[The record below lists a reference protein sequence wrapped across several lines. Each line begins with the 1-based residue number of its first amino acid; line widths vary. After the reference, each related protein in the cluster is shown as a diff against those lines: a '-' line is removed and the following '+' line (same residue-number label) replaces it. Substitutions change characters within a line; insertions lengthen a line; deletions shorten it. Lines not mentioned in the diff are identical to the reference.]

1 MALTSDT
8 HSSPNGV
15 DGIQKGSA
23 SINDE
28 DLEDGEIFEEE
39 DTETIPPTDD
49 KPKQVE
55 IPVENVD
62 NTKQKNEEVKSDEKE
77 KDISLEGDDKKP
89 KKKKIKKNSDEEE
102 EEDGKRSKEIKK
114 QRKNQRSLEKK
125 LEILEAAFDED
136 DEDMLLIRGGSPMR
150 YDDLERW
157 EDEEDLEDEELS
169 DMSLQRRRFRGRCIT
184 TRGKRRG
191 GRSRSTIP
199 RKRKREDSNDIVCKF
214 YMQGK
219 CHQGSECPY
228 SHSVQPP
235 RKMELCK
242 FYMMD
247 CCAKKDKCLYMHN
260 DFPCK
265 FYHTGL
271 KCHAGKNCKFS
282 HGKLNE
288 TLRSILLKHLE
299 TAPKE
304 ILGNFPRLSRE
315 GVITMLRGNEKK
327 IPSLFDIKVPVPFEL
342 QNNPG
347 SDGNITPVP
356 SPQQSLEYRLTDRE
370 DQTPERERERRPE
383 RNKHRERS
391 RNKDKERGRDRG
403 DHERGRERHRH
414 RDKEKDR
421 SKNLPDIERLPVQQ
435 ELLPEKSNES
445 KEKESGNIVSGS
457 AVSNEEE
464 IEFPAHL
471 PRKQRELF
479 LRIKH
484 QQREADNNKAS
495 GDEEENNSGDE
506 KQEENWYSSDEE
518 QSPSSILPSVLR
530 NLTQPKPSSPP
541 QPSLPACSK
550 PLATSSDNLLTGSNL
565 DKPLQSLPPV
575 IPPEIDINAVL
586 KALSSIQNQAPEKK
600 PVEPVRVRD
609 PRLRHDGS
617 GDSLSSSSPQPP
629 VLSTGDID
637 LRLQSSVTR
646 GSGDVDLRH
655 LPFKPAPVHSAANE
669 IDASLSS
676 HLPIVYRLTPFTV
689 PKVDYSSL
697 KIQPRPGINDPRLRR
712 VMRSTEET
720 GSRDPRQRLVDDNAR
735 PKPAV
740 ADPRQRVAHLP
751 LPTPSIPPVIRPPLT
766 PRYDEDHRTFYMDSD
781 MRQLPPAT
789 PRVDDMY
796 PSVPARPSDPRQRP
810 SLTQFDS
817 DCRHN
822 MYQSHAFDSDIDLRP
837 QLNMHS
843 RSQFSFNKH

>member
-1 MALTSDT
+1 MDQVFKS
-8 HSSPNGV
+8 
-15 DGIQKGSA
+15 KSA

-39 DTETIPPTDD
+39 EDTETTTVTDS
-49 KPKQVE
+49 KQKQVE
-55 IPVENVD
+55 ASTND
-62 NTKQKNEEVKSDEKE
+62 DKKQKSEDIKSDEKE
-77 KDISLEGDDKKP
+77 KEISLEGDDDKKN
-89 KKKKIKKNSDEEE
+89 KKKKVKKLSDDEV
-102 EEDGKRSKEIKK
+102 EEDGKRSKELKK

-125 LEILEAAFDED
+125 LEILEAAFDDD
-136 DEDMLLIRGGSPMR
+136 DEDMMLMRGGSPMR
-150 YDDLERW
+150 YDDLDRW
-157 EDEEDLEDEELS
+157 EDDEDLEDEEMS

-199 RKRKREDSNDIVCKF
+199 RKRKREESNDIVCKF

-327 IPSLFDIKVPVPFEL
+327 IPSLFDIKVPIPLEL

-356 SPQQSLEYRLTDRE
+356 SPQHSVECRLTDRE
-370 DQTPERERERRPE
+370 DQTPDRERDRDRKPD
-383 RNKHRERS
+383 RNKYRERS
-391 RNKDKERGRDRG
+391 RNREKERSRDRG

-421 SKNLPDIERLPVQQ
+421 SKNVPVLDSEHQQVHQ
-435 ELLPEKSNES
+435 ELLPEKSS
-445 KEKESGNIVSGS
+445 DCKEKESNNSASGS
-457 AVSNEEE
+457 AVNEEE

-484 QQREADNNKAS
+484 QQREAESNKAS
-495 GDEEENNSGDE
+495 GDEEENISEDE
-506 KQEENWYSSDEE
+506 RQEENWYSSDEE
-518 QSPSSILPSVLR
+518 PSSILPSVLR
-530 NLTQPKPSSPP
+530 NLTQPKPPSPP
-541 QPSLPACSK
+541 QPPVQICPQ
-550 PLATSSDNLLTGSNL
+550 PLASNSDALLSVPNF
-565 DKPLQSLPPV
+565 DNSAQSLPTV
-575 IPPEIDINAVL
+575 IPSEIDISAVL
-586 KALSSIQNQAPEKK
+586 KALSSLQNQAPEKK
-600 PVEPVRVRD
+600 PVEPSRARD

-617 GDSLSSSSPQPP
+617 GDSLSSSSPQPT
-629 VLSTGDID
+629 VVCSGDID
-637 LRLQSSVTR
+637 LRLQSSITR

-712 VMRSTEET
+712 LMRSTEES
-720 GSRDPRQRLVDDNAR
+720 GSRDPRQRLVDDSVR
-735 PKPAV
+735 PKPSV
-740 ADPRQRVAHLP
+740 ADPRQRVTHLP
-751 LPTPSIPPVIRPPLT
+751 LPTPSIPPAIRPPVT

-789 PRVDDMY
+789 PRVDDIY
-796 PSVPARPSDPRQRP
+796 PPVPARPSDPRQRP

-817 DCRHN
+817 DCRRN

-837 QLNMHS
+837 QLNIHS
-843 RSQFSFNKH
+843 RSQFSFNKHL